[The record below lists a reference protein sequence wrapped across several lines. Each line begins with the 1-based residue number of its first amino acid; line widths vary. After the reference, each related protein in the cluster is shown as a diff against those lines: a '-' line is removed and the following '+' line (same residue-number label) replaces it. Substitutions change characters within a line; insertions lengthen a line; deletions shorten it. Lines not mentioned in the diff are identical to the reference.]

1 MKTSKNSSDN
11 QFFSRKGGAC
21 ALLSQLFIKNVAV
34 IESASIDFE
43 NGFNVFTGETGAGK
57 SILIDSINAVLGG
70 RTSRDLVR
78 TGEGKAVVSAVFT
91 GISAEAERLLE
102 ELGYD
107 IEDELMVSR
116 EISAEGKSLCKVNMR
131 PATAGV
137 LKQLSSV
144 LIDVH
149 GQHDSAI
156 LQNPELHI
164 GYIDSFGNTENEL
177 SDYRESYKMLKSIER
192 DIKKISMDDSDK
204 AARIDM
210 LKYQVTEIESAAID
224 EGEEDELLALSKRIK
239 SAENIMELISETIG
253 ALDGNGDSE
262 GALEGL
268 STAIENCARLA
279 EFFPQY
285 EGLSEKFKE
294 MYYEFEEFA
303 NDIKDNADELD
314 FDPALQNRTEKR
326 LDQIFRLKR
335 KYGGSV
341 EEMFKY
347 YQKAVNELENI
358 EFSEERLEKLQKER
372 ERLFAET
379 AKLAAALTEKRRS
392 AAKAFETAVMD
403 ELSYLNMPNVR
414 FCVNFDETE
423 FSESGRDNIE
433 FYIATNAGEP
443 LKPLTKIASGGELSR
458 IMLSIKNVLADK
470 DNVDTLIF
478 DEVDTGIS
486 GSAAQKVGQK
496 LKQVSG
502 GRQIIC
508 VTHLAQVA
516 AYADNHLLISKST
529 ENGRTF
535 TSVESL
541 GKEGR
546 VNELARIMGGTMTDA
561 LKKSAE
567 ELLELS
573 KG

>member
-1 MKTSKNSSDN
+1 M
-11 QFFSRKGGAC
+11 
-21 ALLSQLFIKNVAV
+21 LSQLFIKNVAV

-78 TGEGKAVVSAVFT
+78 TGTEKAVVSAVFT
-91 GISAEAERLLE
+91 NISKEAESLLE

-107 IEDELMVSR
+107 LEDELMISR
-116 EISAEGKSLCKVNMR
+116 EISAEGKSVCKVNMR

-149 GQHDSAI
+149 GQHDSAV

-164 GYIDSFGNTENEL
+164 GYIDSFGNTEKEL
-177 SDYRESYKMLKSIER
+177 SEYQEYYKKLRSVEREIRKIEN
-192 DIKKISMDDSDK
+192 DDSDK
-204 AARIDM
+204 TARIDM
-210 LKYQVTEIESAAID
+210 LKFQIGEIEAAAIE

-239 SAENIMELISETIG
+239 SSENIMELISETVA
-253 ALDGNGDSE
+253 ALDGNGESE

-268 STAIENCARLA
+268 STAIENCARLS

-303 NDIKDNADELD
+303 NDVKDNADELD
-314 FDPALQNRTEKR
+314 FDPALQNRTERR

-347 YQKAVNELENI
+347 YEKAVAELENI
-358 EFSEERLEKLQKER
+358 EFSEERLEKLRKEQKQ
-372 ERLFAET
+372 LFAET
-379 AKLAAALTEKRRS
+379 LKYAEVLTKKRLGAAE
-392 AAKAFETAVMD
+392 AFEKAVSE

-414 FCVNFDETE
+414 FSVNFEETE
-423 FSESGRDNIE
+423 FSESGKDNLE

-496 LKQVSG
+496 LKQVSS

-516 AYADNHLLISKST
+516 AYADNHMLISKST
-529 ENGRTF
+529 NGEKTF

-541 GKEGR
+541 EKEGR
-546 VNELARIMGGTMTDA
+546 VNELARIMGGSLTEA

-567 ELLELS
+567 ELLDLS
-573 KG
+573 K

>member
-1 MKTSKNSSDN
+1 M
-11 QFFSRKGGAC
+11 
-21 ALLSQLFIKNVAV
+21 LSQLFIKNVAV

-78 TGEGKAVVSAVFT
+78 TGTEKAVVSAVFT
-91 GISAEAERLLE
+91 DISKETESLLE

-107 IEDELMVSR
+107 IEDELMISR
-116 EISAEGKSLCKVNMR
+116 EISAEGKSVCKVNMR

-149 GQHDSAI
+149 GQHDSAV

-164 GYIDSFGNTENEL
+164 GYIDSFGNSEKEL
-177 SDYRESYKMLKSIER
+177 LEYQESYKKLRAVER
-192 DIKKISMDDSDK
+192 EIKKIINDDSDK
-204 AARIDM
+204 TARIDM
-210 LKYQVTEIESAAID
+210 LKFQIGEIEAAAIE

-239 SAENIMELISETIG
+239 SAENIMELISETVS
-253 ALDGNGDSE
+253 ALDGDGESE

-268 STAIENCARLA
+268 STAIENCARLV
-279 EFFPQY
+279 EYFPQY

-303 NDIKDNADELD
+303 NDVKDNADELD
-314 FDPALQNRTEKR
+314 FDPALQNRTERR

-341 EEMFKY
+341 DEMFKY
-347 YQKAVNELENI
+347 YNKAVSELENI
-358 EFSEERLEKLQKER
+358 EFSEERLEKLQKEQKQI
-372 ERLFAET
+372 FAET
-379 AKLAAALTEKRRS
+379 AQLAETLSEKRHR
-392 AAKAFETAVMD
+392 AAEAFEKAVSE

-414 FCVNFDETE
+414 FSVHFDETE
-423 FSESGRDNIE
+423 FTDSGKDNLE

-496 LKQVSG
+496 LKQVSS

-516 AYADNHLLISKST
+516 AYADNHMLISKST
-529 ENGRTF
+529 EGGKTF

-546 VNELARIMGGTMTDA
+546 VNELARIMGGAMTEA

-567 ELLELS
+567 EL
-573 KG
+573 

>member
-1 MKTSKNSSDN
+1 M
-11 QFFSRKGGAC
+11 
-21 ALLSQLFIKNVAV
+21 LSQLFIKNVAV
-34 IESASIDFE
+34 IENASIDFE

-78 TGEGKAVVSAVFT
+78 TGTEKAVVSAVFT
-91 GISAEAERLLE
+91 DISKETEKLLE

-107 IEDELMVSR
+107 VEEELMISR
-116 EISAEGKSLCKVNMR
+116 EISAEGKSICKVNMR

-149 GQHDSAI
+149 GQHDSAV

-177 SDYRESYKMLKSIER
+177 SEYQESYKKLRLVEREIRKIEN
-192 DIKKISMDDSDK
+192 DDSDK
-204 AARIDM
+204 TARIDM
-210 LKYQVTEIESAAID
+210 LKFQIGEIEAAAIE

-239 SAENIMELISETIG
+239 SAENIMELISETVS
-253 ALDGNGDSE
+253 ALDGNGENE

-268 STAIENCARLA
+268 STAIENCARLT

-303 NDIKDNADELD
+303 NDVKDNADELD
-314 FDPALQNRTEKR
+314 FDPALQNRTERR

-347 YQKAVNELENI
+347 YNKAVSELENI
-358 EFSEERLEKLQKER
+358 EFSEERLEKLQKEQKQ
-372 ERLFAET
+372 LFAET
-379 AKLAAALTEKRRS
+379 AELAEVLSKKRHKAAE
-392 AAKAFETAVMD
+392 AFEKSVSE

-414 FCVNFDETE
+414 FSVHFDETE
-423 FSESGRDNIE
+423 FTDSGKDNLE

-516 AYADNHLLISKST
+516 AYADNHMLISKST
-529 ENGRTF
+529 EGGKTF

-546 VNELARIMGGTMTDA
+546 INELARIMGGSMTDSFR
-561 LKKSAE
+561 KSAE

-573 KG
+573 K

>member
-1 MKTSKNSSDN
+1 M
-11 QFFSRKGGAC
+11 
-21 ALLSQLFIKNVAV
+21 LSQLFIKNVAV
-34 IESASIDFE
+34 IENASIDFE

-78 TGEGKAVVSAVFT
+78 TGTEKAVVSAVFT
-91 GISAEAERLLE
+91 DISKETEKLLE

-107 IEDELMVSR
+107 VEEELMISR
-116 EISAEGKSLCKVNMR
+116 EISAEGKSICKVNMR

-149 GQHDSAI
+149 GQHDSAV

-177 SDYRESYKMLKSIER
+177 SEYQESYKKLRLVEREIRKIEN
-192 DIKKISMDDSDK
+192 DDSDK
-204 AARIDM
+204 TARIDM
-210 LKYQVTEIESAAID
+210 LKFQIGEIEAAAIE

-239 SAENIMELISETIG
+239 SAENIMELISETVS
-253 ALDGNGDSE
+253 ALDGNGENE

-268 STAIENCARLA
+268 STAIENCARLT

-303 NDIKDNADELD
+303 NDVKDNADELD
-314 FDPALQNRTEKR
+314 FDPALQNRTERR

-347 YQKAVNELENI
+347 YNKAVSELENI
-358 EFSEERLEKLQKER
+358 EFSEERLEKLQKEQKQF
-372 ERLFAET
+372 FAET
-379 AKLAAALTEKRRS
+379 AELAEVLSKKRHKAAE
-392 AAKAFETAVMD
+392 AFEKSVSE

-414 FCVNFDETE
+414 FSVHFDETE
-423 FSESGRDNIE
+423 FTDSGKDNLE

-516 AYADNHLLISKST
+516 AYADNHMLISKST
-529 ENGRTF
+529 EGGKTF

-546 VNELARIMGGTMTDA
+546 INELARIMGGSMTDSFR
-561 LKKSAE
+561 KSAE

-573 KG
+573 K

>member
-1 MKTSKNSSDN
+1 M
-11 QFFSRKGGAC
+11 
-21 ALLSQLFIKNVAV
+21 LSQLFIKNVAV

-91 GISAEAERLLE
+91 DISKEAEKLLE

-107 IEDELMVSR
+107 IEDELMISR
-116 EISAEGKSLCKVNMR
+116 EISTEGKSVCKVNMR

-149 GQHDSAI
+149 GQHDSAV

-164 GYIDSFGNTENEL
+164 GYIDSFGNTESEL
-177 SDYRESYKMLKSIER
+177 LEYRESYKKLKSVER
-192 DIKKISMDDSDK
+192 EIKKIINDDSDK
-204 AARIDM
+204 TARIDM
-210 LKYQVTEIESAAID
+210 LKFQIGEIESAAIE
-224 EGEEDELLALSKRIK
+224 EGEEEELLALSKRIK
-239 SAENIMELISETIG
+239 SAENIMELISETIS
-253 ALDGNGDSE
+253 ALDGNGENE

-268 STAIENCARLA
+268 SSAIENCARLA

-303 NDIKDNADELD
+303 NDVKDNADELD
-314 FDPALQNRTEKR
+314 FDPALQNRTERR

-347 YQKAVNELENI
+347 YNKAVLELENI
-358 EFSEERLEKLQKER
+358 EFSEERLEKLKKER
-372 ERLFAET
+372 EQLFSET
-379 AKLAAALTEKRRS
+379 AKLAGMLTKKRSEAAE
-392 AAKAFETAVMD
+392 AFEKAVSE

-414 FCVNFDETE
+414 FKVNFEETD
-423 FSESGRDNIE
+423 FTESGKDNLE

-496 LKQVSG
+496 LKQVSK

-516 AYADNHLLISKST
+516 AFADNHLLISKST
-529 ENGRTF
+529 EGGKTF

-541 GKEGR
+541 EKEGR
-546 VNELARIMGGTMTDA
+546 VNELARIMGGNLTDA

-573 KG
+573 K

>member
-1 MKTSKNSSDN
+1 M
-11 QFFSRKGGAC
+11 
-21 ALLSQLFIKNVAV
+21 LSQLFIKNVAV

-91 GISAEAERLLE
+91 DISKEAEKLLE

-107 IEDELMVSR
+107 IEDELMISR
-116 EISAEGKSLCKVNMR
+116 EISTEGKSVCKVNMR

-149 GQHDSAI
+149 GQHDSAV

-164 GYIDSFGNTENEL
+164 GYIDSFGNTESEL
-177 SDYRESYKMLKSIER
+177 LEYRESYKKLKSVER
-192 DIKKISMDDSDK
+192 EIKKIINDDSDK
-204 AARIDM
+204 TARIDM
-210 LKYQVTEIESAAID
+210 LKFQIGEIESAAIE
-224 EGEEDELLALSKRIK
+224 EGEEEELLALSKRIK
-239 SAENIMELISETIG
+239 SAENIMELISETVS
-253 ALDGNGDSE
+253 ALDGNGENE

-268 STAIENCARLA
+268 SSAIENCARLA

-303 NDIKDNADELD
+303 NDVKDNADELD
-314 FDPALQNRTEKR
+314 FDPALQNRTERR

-347 YQKAVNELENI
+347 YNKAVLELENI
-358 EFSEERLEKLQKER
+358 EFSEERLEKFKKER
-372 ERLFAET
+372 EQLFSET
-379 AKLAAALTEKRRS
+379 AKLAGMLTKKRSEAAE
-392 AAKAFETAVMD
+392 AFEKAVSE

-414 FCVNFDETE
+414 FKVNFEETD
-423 FSESGRDNIE
+423 FTESGKDNLE

-458 IMLSIKNVLADK
+458 IMLSIKNVLADN

-496 LKQVSG
+496 LKQVSK

-516 AYADNHLLISKST
+516 AFADNHLLISKST
-529 ENGRTF
+529 EGGKTF

-546 VNELARIMGGTMTDA
+546 VNELARIMGGTMTEA
-561 LKKSAE
+561 LRKSAE

-573 KG
+573 K

>member
-1 MKTSKNSSDN
+1 M
-11 QFFSRKGGAC
+11 
-21 ALLSQLFIKNVAV
+21 LSQLFIKNIAV

-78 TGEGKAVVSAVFT
+78 TGEEKALVSAVFT
-91 GISAEAERLLE
+91 NVSKEAESLLQ
-102 ELGYD
+102 ELGYE
-107 IEDELMVSR
+107 IEDELMISR
-116 EISAEGKSLCKVNMR
+116 EISAEGKSICKVNMR

-149 GQHDSAI
+149 GQHDSAV

-164 GYIDSFGNTENEL
+164 GYIDSFGNTGNEL
-177 SDYRESYKMLKSIER
+177 AEYQDSYKKLRSVER
-192 DIKKISMDDSDK
+192 EIKKIINDDSDK
-204 AARIDM
+204 TARIDM
-210 LKYQVTEIESAAID
+210 LKFQIGEIEAAAIE
-224 EGEEDELLALSKRIK
+224 EGEEEELLALSKRIK
-239 SAENIMELISETIG
+239 SAENIMELISETVS
-253 ALDGNGDSE
+253 ALDGNGENE

-268 STAIENCARLA
+268 STAIENCARLT
-279 EFFPQY
+279 EYFPQY
-285 EGLSEKFKE
+285 DGLSEKFKE

-303 NDIKDNADELD
+303 NDVKDNADELD
-314 FDPALQNRTEKR
+314 FDPALQNRTERR

-347 YQKAVNELENI
+347 YNKAVSELENI
-358 EFSEERLEKLQKER
+358 EFSEERLEKLQKEQKQ
-372 ERLFAET
+372 LFAET
-379 AKLAAALTEKRRS
+379 SKLAEVLTEKRHR
-392 AAKAFETAVMD
+392 AAEAFEKAVSE

-414 FCVNFDETE
+414 FNVHFDEIE
-423 FSESGRDNIE
+423 FSDSGKDNLE

-496 LKQVSG
+496 LKQVSS

-516 AYADNHLLISKST
+516 AFADNHMLISKNT
-529 ENGRTF
+529 EGGKTF
-535 TSVESL
+535 TSVKSL

-546 VNELARIMGGTMTDA
+546 VTELARIMGGTMTEA
-561 LKKSAE
+561 LRKSAE

-573 KG
+573 K

>member
-1 MKTSKNSSDN
+1 M
-11 QFFSRKGGAC
+11 
-21 ALLSQLFIKNVAV
+21 LSQLFIKNVAV

-91 GISAEAERLLE
+91 DISKETEKVLE

-107 IEDELMVSR
+107 IEDELLISR
-116 EISAEGKSLCKVNMR
+116 EISAEGKSICKVNMR

-149 GQHDSAI
+149 GQHDSAV

-164 GYIDSFGNTENEL
+164 GYIDSFGNTESEL
-177 SDYRESYKMLKSIER
+177 SEYRESFKKLKSVDRE
-192 DIKKISMDDSDK
+192 IKKIISDDSDK
-204 AARIDM
+204 TARIDM
-210 LKYQVTEIESAAID
+210 LKFQISEIESAAIE
-224 EGEEDELLALSKRIK
+224 EGEEEELLSLSKRIK
-239 SAENIMELISETIG
+239 SAENIMGLISETVG
-253 ALDGNGDSE
+253 ALDGNGESE
-262 GALEGL
+262 GALDGL

-303 NDIKDNADELD
+303 NDVKDNADELD
-314 FDPALQNRTEKR
+314 FDPALQNRTERR

-347 YQKAVNELENI
+347 YNKATEELENI

-372 ERLFAET
+372 EQLFGET
-379 AKLAAALTEKRRS
+379 AKLADILTKKRS
-392 AAKAFETAVMD
+392 AAAETFERAVSE

-414 FCVNFDETE
+414 FSVNFEETD
-423 FSESGRDNIE
+423 FTESGKDNLE
-433 FYIATNAGEP
+433 FYIATNAVEP

-458 IMLSIKNVLADK
+458 IMLSIKNVLADN

-496 LKQVSG
+496 LKQVSK

-516 AYADNHLLISKST
+516 AYADNHLLISKNT
-529 ENGRTF
+529 EGGRTF

-541 GKEGR
+541 EKEGR
-546 VNELARIMGGTMTDA
+546 VNELARIMGGTMTEA

-573 KG
+573 K

>member
-107 IEDELMVSR
+107 VEDELMVSR
-116 EISAEGKSLCKVNMR
+116 EISAEGKSVCKVNMR

-177 SDYRESYKMLKSIER
+177 SCYRESYKTLKSIER

-210 LKYQVTEIESAAID
+210 LKYQVAEIESAAID

-303 NDIKDNADELD
+303 NDVKDNADELD

-414 FCVNFDETE
+414 FCVNFDKTE

-541 GKEGR
+541 DKEGR

>member
-1 MKTSKNSSDN
+1 M
-11 QFFSRKGGAC
+11 
-21 ALLSQLFIKNVAV
+21 LSQLFIKNVAV

-91 GISAEAERLLE
+91 DISKETEKVLE

-107 IEDELMVSR
+107 IEDELLISR
-116 EISAEGKSLCKVNMR
+116 EISAEGKSICKVNMR

-149 GQHDSAI
+149 GQHDSAV

-164 GYIDSFGNTENEL
+164 GYIDSFGNTESEL
-177 SDYRESYKMLKSIER
+177 SEYRESFKKLKSVDRE
-192 DIKKISMDDSDK
+192 IKKIISDDSDK
-204 AARIDM
+204 TARIDM
-210 LKYQVTEIESAAID
+210 LKFQIGEIEAAAIE
-224 EGEEDELLALSKRIK
+224 EGEEEELLSLSKRIK
-239 SAENIMELISETIG
+239 SAENIMGLISETVG
-253 ALDGNGDSE
+253 ALDGNGESE
-262 GALEGL
+262 GALDGL

-303 NDIKDNADELD
+303 NDVKDNADELD
-314 FDPALQNRTEKR
+314 FDPALQNRTERR

-347 YQKAVNELENI
+347 YNKATEELENI

-372 ERLFAET
+372 EQLFGET
-379 AKLAAALTEKRRS
+379 AKLADILTKKRS
-392 AAKAFETAVMD
+392 AAAEAFERAVSE

-414 FCVNFDETE
+414 FSVNFEETD
-423 FSESGRDNIE
+423 FTESGKDNLE

-458 IMLSIKNVLADK
+458 IMLSIKNVLADN

-496 LKQVSG
+496 LKQVSK

-516 AYADNHLLISKST
+516 AYADNHLLISKNT
-529 ENGRTF
+529 EGGRTF

-541 GKEGR
+541 EKEGR
-546 VNELARIMGGTMTDA
+546 VNELARIMGGTMTEA

-573 KG
+573 K

>member
-1 MKTSKNSSDN
+1 M
-11 QFFSRKGGAC
+11 
-21 ALLSQLFIKNVAV
+21 LSQLFIKNVAV

-78 TGEGKAVVSAVFT
+78 TGESKALVSAVFT
-91 GISAEAERLLE
+91 NVSKEAETVLE

-107 IEDELMVSR
+107 SEEELMISR
-116 EISAEGKSLCKVNMR
+116 EISAEGKSICKVNMR

-149 GQHDSAI
+149 GQHDSAV

-164 GYIDSFGNTENEL
+164 GYIDSFGNTDKEL
-177 SDYRESYKMLKSIER
+177 SEYSESYKKLKSVER
-192 DIKKISMDDSDK
+192 EIKKIQNDDSDK
-204 AARIDM
+204 TARIDM
-210 LKYQVTEIESAAID
+210 LKFQIGEIEAAAIE
-224 EGEEDELLALSKRIK
+224 EGEEEELLALSKRIK
-239 SAENIMELISETIG
+239 SAENIMELISETIS
-253 ALDGNGDSE
+253 ALDGNGESE

-268 STAIENCARLA
+268 SSAIENCARLA

-303 NDIKDNADELD
+303 NDVKDNADELD
-314 FDPALQNRTEKR
+314 FDPALQNRTERR

-358 EFSEERLEKLQKER
+358 EFSEERLEKLQKEQKQ
-372 ERLFAET
+372 LFSET
-379 AKLAAALTEKRRS
+379 AKFADALTKKRHR
-392 AAKAFETAVMD
+392 AAEAFEKAVSE

-414 FCVNFDETE
+414 FSVHFEETE
-423 FSESGRDNIE
+423 FTESGKDNLE

-496 LKQVSG
+496 LKQVSK

-516 AYADNHLLISKST
+516 AYADNHMLISKNT
-529 ENGRTF
+529 EGGKTF

-546 VNELARIMGGTMTDA
+546 VNELARIMGGGLTDS

-573 KG
+573 K

>member
-1 MKTSKNSSDN
+1 M
-11 QFFSRKGGAC
+11 
-21 ALLSQLFIKNVAV
+21 LSQLFIKNVAV

-91 GISAEAERLLE
+91 DISKETEKVLE

-107 IEDELMVSR
+107 IEDELLISR
-116 EISAEGKSLCKVNMR
+116 EISAEGKSICKVNMR

-149 GQHDSAI
+149 GQHDSAV

-164 GYIDSFGNTENEL
+164 GYIDSFGNTESEL
-177 SDYRESYKMLKSIER
+177 SEYRESFKKLKSVDRE
-192 DIKKISMDDSDK
+192 IKKIISDDSDK
-204 AARIDM
+204 TARIDM
-210 LKYQVTEIESAAID
+210 LKFQIGEIEAAAIE
-224 EGEEDELLALSKRIK
+224 EGEEEELLSLSKRIK
-239 SAENIMELISETIG
+239 SAENIMGLISETVG
-253 ALDGNGDSE
+253 ALDGNGESE
-262 GALEGL
+262 GALDGL

-294 MYYEFEEFA
+294 IYYEFEEFA
-303 NDIKDNADELD
+303 NDVKDNADELD
-314 FDPALQNRTEKR
+314 FDPALQNRTERR

-347 YQKAVNELENI
+347 YNKATEELENI

-372 ERLFAET
+372 EQLFGET
-379 AKLAAALTEKRRS
+379 AKLADILTKKRS
-392 AAKAFETAVMD
+392 AAAETFERAVSE

-414 FCVNFDETE
+414 FKVNFEETD
-423 FSESGRDNIE
+423 FTESGKDNLE

-458 IMLSIKNVLADK
+458 IMLSIKNVLADN

-496 LKQVSG
+496 LKQVSK

-516 AYADNHLLISKST
+516 AYADNHLLISKDT
-529 ENGRTF
+529 EGGRTF

-541 GKEGR
+541 EKEGR
-546 VNELARIMGGTMTDA
+546 VNELARIMGGTMTEA

-573 KG
+573 K

>member
-1 MKTSKNSSDN
+1 M
-11 QFFSRKGGAC
+11 
-21 ALLSQLFIKNVAV
+21 LSQLFIKNVAV

-91 GISAEAERLLE
+91 DISKEAEKLLE

-107 IEDELMVSR
+107 IEEELLISR
-116 EISAEGKSLCKVNMR
+116 EISAEGKSICKVNMR

-149 GQHDSAI
+149 GQHDSAV

-164 GYIDSFGNTENEL
+164 GYIDSFGNTESEL
-177 SDYRESYKMLKSIER
+177 LEYRESYKKLKFVER
-192 DIKKISMDDSDK
+192 EIKKIINDDSDK
-204 AARIDM
+204 TARIDM
-210 LKYQVTEIESAAID
+210 LKFQIGEIEAAAIE
-224 EGEEDELLALSKRIK
+224 EGEEEELLALSKRIK
-239 SAENIMELISETIG
+239 SAENIMELISETVS
-253 ALDGNGDSE
+253 ALDGNGENE

-268 STAIENCARLA
+268 SSAIENCARLA

-303 NDIKDNADELD
+303 NDVKDNADELD
-314 FDPALQNRTEKR
+314 FDPALQNITERR

-347 YQKAVNELENI
+347 YNKSVLELENI
-358 EFSEERLEKLQKER
+358 EFSEERLEKLKKER
-372 ERLFAET
+372 EQLFSET
-379 AKLAAALTEKRRS
+379 AKLADILTKKRS
-392 AAKAFETAVMD
+392 EASEAFEKAVSE

-414 FCVNFDETE
+414 FKVNFEETD
-423 FSESGRDNIE
+423 FTESGKDNLE

-458 IMLSIKNVLADK
+458 IMLSIKNVLADN

-496 LKQVSG
+496 LKQVSK

-516 AYADNHLLISKST
+516 AFADNHLLISKST
-529 ENGRTF
+529 EGGKTF

-541 GKEGR
+541 EKEGR
-546 VNELARIMGGTMTDA
+546 VNELARIMGGNLTDA

-573 KG
+573 K

>member
-1 MKTSKNSSDN
+1 MKTSKNLSDN

-107 IEDELMVSR
+107 VEDELMVSR
-116 EISAEGKSLCKVNMR
+116 EISAEGKSVCKVNMR

-177 SDYRESYKMLKSIER
+177 SCYRESYKTLKSIER

-210 LKYQVTEIESAAID
+210 LKYQVAEIESAAID

-303 NDIKDNADELD
+303 NDVKDNADELD

-414 FCVNFDETE
+414 FCVNFDKTE

-541 GKEGR
+541 DKEGR

>member
-1 MKTSKNSSDN
+1 M
-11 QFFSRKGGAC
+11 
-21 ALLSQLFIKNVAV
+21 LSQLFIKNVAV

-91 GISAEAERLLE
+91 NISKEAENLLE

-107 IEDELMVSR
+107 IEDELMISR
-116 EISAEGKSLCKVNMR
+116 EISAEGKSVCKVNMR

-149 GQHDSAI
+149 GQHDSAV

-177 SDYRESYKMLKSIER
+177 SEYQESYKKLRAAER
-192 DIKKISMDDSDK
+192 EIKKIINDDSDK
-204 AARIDM
+204 TARIDM
-210 LKYQVTEIESAAID
+210 LKFQIGEIEAAAIE

-239 SAENIMELISETIG
+239 SAENIMELISETIS
-253 ALDGNGDSE
+253 ALDGNSENE

-268 STAIENCARLA
+268 STAIENCARLT

-303 NDIKDNADELD
+303 NDVKDNADELD
-314 FDPALQNRTEKR
+314 FDPALQNRTERR

-347 YQKAVNELENI
+347 YNKAVSELENI
-358 EFSEERLEKLQKER
+358 EFSEERLEKLQKEQKK
-372 ERLFAET
+372 LFAET
-379 AKLAAALTEKRRS
+379 TELAEVLSQKRHRAAE
-392 AAKAFETAVMD
+392 AFEKAVSE

-414 FCVNFDETE
+414 FSVHFDETE
-423 FSESGRDNIE
+423 FIESGKDNLE

-458 IMLSIKNVLADK
+458 IMLSIKNVLADN

-516 AYADNHLLISKST
+516 AYADNHMLISKST
-529 ENGRTF
+529 ENGKTF

-541 GKEGR
+541 EKEGR
-546 VNELARIMGGTMTDA
+546 VNELARIMGGAMTES

-573 KG
+573 K

>member
-1 MKTSKNSSDN
+1 M
-11 QFFSRKGGAC
+11 
-21 ALLSQLFIKNVAV
+21 LSQLFIKNVAV
-34 IESASIDFE
+34 IENASIDFE

-78 TGEGKAVVSAVFT
+78 TGTEKAVVSAVFT
-91 GISAEAERLLE
+91 DISKETESLLE

-107 IEDELMVSR
+107 IEDELMISR
-116 EISAEGKSLCKVNMR
+116 EISAEGKSVCKVNMR

-149 GQHDSAI
+149 GQHDSAV

-164 GYIDSFGNTENEL
+164 GYIDSFGNSEKEL
-177 SDYRESYKMLKSIER
+177 LEYQESYKKLRAVER
-192 DIKKISMDDSDK
+192 EIKKIINDDSDK
-204 AARIDM
+204 TARIDM
-210 LKYQVTEIESAAID
+210 LKFQIGEIEAAAIE

-239 SAENIMELISETIG
+239 SAENIMELISETVS
-253 ALDGNGDSE
+253 ALDGDGESE

-268 STAIENCARLA
+268 STAIENCARLV
-279 EFFPQY
+279 EYFPQY

-303 NDIKDNADELD
+303 NDVKDNADELD
-314 FDPALQNRTEKR
+314 FDPALQNRTERR

-347 YQKAVNELENI
+347 YNKAVSELENI
-358 EFSEERLEKLQKER
+358 EFSEERLEKLQKEQKQ
-372 ERLFAET
+372 LFAET
-379 AKLAAALTEKRRS
+379 LELAEVLSEKRHR
-392 AAKAFETAVMD
+392 AAEAFEKAVSE

-414 FCVNFDETE
+414 FSVHFDETE
-423 FSESGRDNIE
+423 FTDSGKDNLE

-516 AYADNHLLISKST
+516 AYADNHMLISKST
-529 ENGRTF
+529 EDGKTF

-546 VNELARIMGGTMTDA
+546 VNELARIMGGAMTEA

-573 KG
+573 K

>member
-1 MKTSKNSSDN
+1 M
-11 QFFSRKGGAC
+11 
-21 ALLSQLFIKNVAV
+21 LSQLFIKNVAV

-91 GISAEAERLLE
+91 DISKEAEKLLE

-107 IEDELMVSR
+107 IEDELMISR
-116 EISAEGKSLCKVNMR
+116 EISTEGKSVCKVNMR

-149 GQHDSAI
+149 GQHDSAV

-164 GYIDSFGNTENEL
+164 GYIDSFGNTESEL
-177 SDYRESYKMLKSIER
+177 LEYRESYKKLKSVER
-192 DIKKISMDDSDK
+192 EIKKIINDDSDK
-204 AARIDM
+204 TARIDM
-210 LKYQVTEIESAAID
+210 LKFQIGEIEAAAIE
-224 EGEEDELLALSKRIK
+224 EGEEEELLALSKRIK
-239 SAENIMELISETIG
+239 SAENIMELISETIS
-253 ALDGNGDSE
+253 ALDGNGENE

-268 STAIENCARLA
+268 SSAIENCARLA

-303 NDIKDNADELD
+303 NDVKDNADELD
-314 FDPALQNRTEKR
+314 FDPALQNRTERR

-347 YQKAVNELENI
+347 YNKAVLELENI
-358 EFSEERLEKLQKER
+358 EFSEERLEKLKKER
-372 ERLFAET
+372 EQLFSET
-379 AKLAAALTEKRRS
+379 AKLAGMLTKKRSEAAE
-392 AAKAFETAVMD
+392 AFEKAVSE

-414 FCVNFDETE
+414 FKVNFEETD
-423 FSESGRDNIE
+423 FTESGKDNLE

-496 LKQVSG
+496 LKQVSK

-516 AYADNHLLISKST
+516 AFADNHLLISKST
-529 ENGRTF
+529 EGGKTF

-541 GKEGR
+541 EKEGR
-546 VNELARIMGGTMTDA
+546 VNELARIMGGNLTDA

-573 KG
+573 K

>member
-1 MKTSKNSSDN
+1 M
-11 QFFSRKGGAC
+11 
-21 ALLSQLFIKNVAV
+21 LSQLFIKNVAV

-78 TGEGKAVVSAVFT
+78 TGTEKAVVSAVFT
-91 GISAEAERLLE
+91 NVSKEAESLLE

-107 IEDELMVSR
+107 LEDELMISR
-116 EISAEGKSLCKVNMR
+116 EISAEGKSICKVNMR

-149 GQHDSAI
+149 GQHDSAV

-164 GYIDSFGNTENEL
+164 GYIDSFGNTEKEL
-177 SDYRESYKMLKSIER
+177 SEYQEFYKKLRSVERE
-192 DIKKISMDDSDK
+192 IKKIENDDSDK
-204 AARIDM
+204 TARIDM
-210 LKYQVTEIESAAID
+210 LKFQIGEIEAAAIE
-224 EGEEDELLALSKRIK
+224 EGEEEELLALSKRIK
-239 SAENIMELISETIG
+239 SSENIMELISETVA
-253 ALDGNGDSE
+253 ALDGNGENE

-268 STAIENCARLA
+268 STAIENCARLT

-303 NDIKDNADELD
+303 NDVKDNADELD
-314 FDPALQNRTEKR
+314 FDPALQNRTERR

-347 YQKAVNELENI
+347 YEKAVSELENI
-358 EFSEERLEKLQKER
+358 EFSEERLEKLRKEQKQ
-372 ERLFAET
+372 LFAET
-379 AKLAAALTEKRRS
+379 AKYAEVLTKKRLDAAETFEK
-392 AAKAFETAVMD
+392 AVSE

-414 FCVNFDETE
+414 FSVNFEETE
-423 FSESGRDNIE
+423 FTESGKDSLE

-496 LKQVSG
+496 LKQVSC

-516 AYADNHLLISKST
+516 AYADNHMLISKSS
-529 ENGRTF
+529 NGEKTF

-541 GKEGR
+541 EKEGR
-546 VNELARIMGGTMTDA
+546 VNELARIMGGSLTDA

-567 ELLELS
+567 ELLDLS
-573 KG
+573 K

>member
-1 MKTSKNSSDN
+1 M
-11 QFFSRKGGAC
+11 
-21 ALLSQLFIKNVAV
+21 LSQLFIKNVAV

-91 GISAEAERLLE
+91 DISKEAEKLLE

-107 IEDELMVSR
+107 IEDELMISR
-116 EISAEGKSLCKVNMR
+116 EISVEGKSVCKVNMR

-149 GQHDSAI
+149 GQHDSAV

-164 GYIDSFGNTENEL
+164 GYIDSFGNTESEL
-177 SDYRESYKMLKSIER
+177 LEYRESYKKLKSVER
-192 DIKKISMDDSDK
+192 EIKKIINDDSDK
-204 AARIDM
+204 TARIDM
-210 LKYQVTEIESAAID
+210 LKFQIGEIEAAAIE
-224 EGEEDELLALSKRIK
+224 EGEEEELLALSKRIK
-239 SAENIMELISETIG
+239 SAENIMELISETIS
-253 ALDGNGDSE
+253 ALDGNGENE

-268 STAIENCARLA
+268 SSAIENCARLA

-303 NDIKDNADELD
+303 NDVKDNADELD
-314 FDPALQNRTEKR
+314 FDPALQNRTERR

-347 YQKAVNELENI
+347 YNKAVLELENI
-358 EFSEERLEKLQKER
+358 EFSEERLKKLKKER
-372 ERLFAET
+372 EQLFSET
-379 AKLAAALTEKRRS
+379 AKLAGMLTKKRSEAAE
-392 AAKAFETAVMD
+392 AFEKAVSE

-414 FCVNFDETE
+414 FKVNFEEMDFT
-423 FSESGRDNIE
+423 ESGKDNLE

-496 LKQVSG
+496 LKQVSK

-516 AYADNHLLISKST
+516 AFADNHLLISKST
-529 ENGRTF
+529 EGGKTF

-541 GKEGR
+541 EKEGR
-546 VNELARIMGGTMTDA
+546 VNELARIMGGNLTDA

-573 KG
+573 K

>member
-1 MKTSKNSSDN
+1 M
-11 QFFSRKGGAC
+11 
-21 ALLSQLFIKNVAV
+21 LSQLFIKNIAV

-78 TGEGKAVVSAVFT
+78 TGEEKALVSAVFT
-91 GISAEAERLLE
+91 NVSKEAESLLD

-107 IEDELMVSR
+107 IEDELMISR
-116 EISAEGKSLCKVNMR
+116 EISAEGKSICKVNMR
-131 PATAGV
+131 PATASV

-149 GQHDSAI
+149 GQHDSAV

-164 GYIDSFGNTENEL
+164 GYIDSFGNTVNEL
-177 SDYRESYKMLKSIER
+177 SEYQDYYKKLRSVERE
-192 DIKKISMDDSDK
+192 IKKIINDDSDK
-204 AARIDM
+204 TARIDM
-210 LKYQVTEIESAAID
+210 LKFQIGEIEAAAIE
-224 EGEEDELLALSKRIK
+224 EGEEEELLALSKRIK
-239 SAENIMELISETIG
+239 SAENIMELISETVS
-253 ALDGNGDSE
+253 ALDGNGENE

-268 STAIENCARLA
+268 STAIENCARLT
-279 EFFPQY
+279 EYFPQY
-285 EGLSEKFKE
+285 DGLSEKFKE

-303 NDIKDNADELD
+303 NDVKDNADELD
-314 FDPALQNRTEKR
+314 FDPALQNRTERR

-347 YQKAVNELENI
+347 YNKAVSELENI
-358 EFSEERLEKLQKER
+358 EFSEERLEKLQKEQKQ
-372 ERLFAET
+372 LFAET
-379 AKLAAALTEKRRS
+379 LKLAEVLTEKRHR
-392 AAKAFETAVMD
+392 AAEAFEKAVSE

-414 FCVNFDETE
+414 FNVHFDEIE
-423 FSESGRDNIE
+423 FSDSGKDNLE

-496 LKQVSG
+496 LKQVSS

-516 AYADNHLLISKST
+516 AYADNHMLISKNT
-529 ENGRTF
+529 EGGKTF
-535 TSVESL
+535 TSVKSL

-546 VNELARIMGGTMTDA
+546 VTELARIMGGTMTDA
-561 LKKSAE
+561 LRKSAE
-567 ELLELS
+567 ELLEIS
-573 KG
+573 K

>member
-1 MKTSKNSSDN
+1 M
-11 QFFSRKGGAC
+11 
-21 ALLSQLFIKNVAV
+21 LSQLFIKNVAI

-78 TGEGKAVVSAVFT
+78 TGEEKAHVSAVFT
-91 GISAEAERLLE
+91 DISKEAENLLS

-107 IEDELMVSR
+107 VEDELMISR
-116 EISAEGKSLCKVNMR
+116 EISSEGKSVCKVNMR

-164 GYIDSFGNTENEL
+164 GYIDSFGNTENEI
-177 SDYRESYKMLKSIER
+177 SDYHESYKLLKNLER
-192 DIKKISMDDSDK
+192 EIKKITMDDSDK
-204 AARIDM
+204 SARIDM
-210 LKYQVTEIESAAID
+210 LKFQVGEIEAAAIE
-224 EGEEDELLALSKRIK
+224 EGEEEELLALSKRIK
-239 SAENIMELISETIG
+239 SSENIMELISETVS
-253 ALDGNGDSE
+253 ALDGNENGT
-262 GALEGL
+262 GALEGME
-268 STAIENCARLA
+268 TAIENSARLA

-285 EGLSEKFKE
+285 AGLSEKFKE

-303 NDIKDNADELD
+303 NDIKENADELD
-314 FDPALQNRTEKR
+314 FDPALQNRTERR
-326 LDQIFRLKR
+326 LDQIFRIKR

-347 YQKAVNELENI
+347 YEKAVNELENI

-372 ERLFAET
+372 KERFAKTEE
-379 AKLAAALTEKRRS
+379 LAARLTEKRCK
-392 AAKAFETAVMD
+392 AAKAFETAVLD

-414 FCVNFDETE
+414 FSVNFEKTD
-423 FSESGRDNIE
+423 FCESGCDNIE
-433 FYIATNAGEP
+433 FYIATNAGDP

-541 GKEGR
+541 DKEGR
-546 VNELARIMGGTMTDA
+546 VNELARIMGGTMTEA
-561 LKKSAE
+561 LRKSAE

-573 KG
+573 K

>member
-1 MKTSKNSSDN
+1 M
-11 QFFSRKGGAC
+11 
-21 ALLSQLFIKNVAV
+21 LSQLFIKNVAV

-78 TGEGKAVVSAVFT
+78 TGTEKAVVSAVFT
-91 GISAEAERLLE
+91 DISKETESLLE

-107 IEDELMVSR
+107 IEDELMISR
-116 EISAEGKSLCKVNMR
+116 EISAEGKSVCKVNMR

-149 GQHDSAI
+149 GQHDSAV

-164 GYIDSFGNTENEL
+164 GYIDSFGNSEKEL
-177 SDYRESYKMLKSIER
+177 LEYQESYKKLRAVER
-192 DIKKISMDDSDK
+192 EIKKIISDDSDK
-204 AARIDM
+204 TARIDM
-210 LKYQVTEIESAAID
+210 LKFQIGEIEAAAIE
-224 EGEEDELLALSKRIK
+224 EGEEEELLALSKRIK
-239 SAENIMELISETIG
+239 SAENIMELISETVS
-253 ALDGNGDSE
+253 ALDGDGESE

-268 STAIENCARLA
+268 STAIENCARLV
-279 EFFPQY
+279 EYFPQY

-303 NDIKDNADELD
+303 NDVKDNADELD
-314 FDPALQNRTEKR
+314 FDPALQNRTERR

-347 YQKAVNELENI
+347 YNKAVSELENI
-358 EFSEERLEKLQKER
+358 EFSEERLEKLQKEQKQ
-372 ERLFAET
+372 LFVETSELAEVLSEKRHRAAET
-379 AKLAAALTEKRRS
+379 FEK
-392 AAKAFETAVMD
+392 AVSE

-414 FCVNFDETE
+414 FSVHFDETE
-423 FSESGRDNIE
+423 FTDSGKDNLE

-508 VTHLAQVA
+508 VTHLAPVA
-516 AYADNHLLISKST
+516 AYADNHMLISKST
-529 ENGRTF
+529 EGGKTF

-546 VNELARIMGGTMTDA
+546 VNELARIMGGAMTEA

-573 KG
+573 K

>member
-1 MKTSKNSSDN
+1 M
-11 QFFSRKGGAC
+11 
-21 ALLSQLFIKNVAV
+21 LSQLFIKNIAV

-78 TGEGKAVVSAVFT
+78 NGEGKAIVSAVFT
-91 GISAEAERLLE
+91 DISKDAEAVLE

-107 IEDELMVSR
+107 IEDELLISR
-116 EISAEGKSLCKVNMR
+116 EISAEGKSICKVNMR

-149 GQHDSAI
+149 GQHDSAV

-164 GYIDSFGNTENEL
+164 GYIDSFGNTGNEI
-177 SDYRESYKMLKSIER
+177 SEYRESYKKLISVER
-192 DIKKISMDDSDK
+192 EIKKIINDDSDK
-204 AARIDM
+204 TARIDM
-210 LKYQVTEIESAAID
+210 LKFQIGEIEAAAIE

-253 ALDGNGDSE
+253 ALDGNGESE

-303 NDIKDNADELD
+303 NDVKDNADELD
-314 FDPALQNRTEKR
+314 FDPALQNRTERR

-341 EEMFKY
+341 EEMFRY
-347 YQKAVNELENI
+347 YQKAVSELENI
-358 EFSEERLEKLQKER
+358 EFSEERLEKLRKEQKE
-372 ERLFAET
+372 LFAET
-379 AKLAAALTEKRRS
+379 AELAEVLSKKRRK
-392 AAKAFETAVMD
+392 AAEAFEKAVAG

-414 FCVNFDETE
+414 FGVNFEETE
-423 FSESGRDNIE
+423 FTDSGKDNLE
-433 FYIATNAGEP
+433 FYIATNAGDP

-458 IMLSIKNVLADK
+458 IMLSIKNVLADN

-496 LKQVSG
+496 LKQVSS

-516 AYADNHLLISKST
+516 AFADNHLLISKST
-529 ENGRTF
+529 EGGKTF

-546 VNELARIMGGTMTDA
+546 INELARIMGGTMTDA
-561 LKKSAE
+561 LRKSAE

-573 KG
+573 K

>member
-1 MKTSKNSSDN
+1 M
-11 QFFSRKGGAC
+11 
-21 ALLSQLFIKNVAV
+21 LSQLFIKNVAV

-78 TGEGKAVVSAVFT
+78 TGENKAVVTAVFT
-91 GISAEAERLLE
+91 DVSEKAQRLLD
-102 ELGYD
+102 ELGYEL
-107 IEDELMVSR
+107 EDGEELLVSR
-116 EISAEGKSLCKVNMR
+116 EISAEGKSVCKVNMR
-131 PATAGV
+131 PATASV

-149 GQHDSAI
+149 GQHDSAV

-177 SDYRESYKMLKSIER
+177 SAYKEAYKNYRETER
-192 DIKKISMDDSDK
+192 AIKKISMDDSDK

-210 LKYQVTEIESAAID
+210 LKYQIAEIENAAIE
-224 EGEEDELLALSKRIK
+224 EGEEESLLALSKRIK
-239 SAENIMELISETIG
+239 SSENIMELISETVS
-253 ALDGNGDSE
+253 ALDGTDDME

-268 STAIENCARLA
+268 SIAVKNAGILSEY
-279 EFFPQY
+279 FPGFD
-285 EGLSEKFKE
+285 GLSVKFQE

-303 NDIKDNADELD
+303 NDVKNAADELD
-314 FDPALQNRTEKR
+314 FDPELQNRTEKR

-341 EEMFKY
+341 ENLMEY
-347 YQKAVNELENI
+347 YQKAVAELENI
-358 EFSEERLEKLQKER
+358 EFSEEKLDELNKKLSVLQSDMEKKAQR
-372 ERLFAET
+372 
-379 AKLAAALTEKRRS
+379 LTEKRLA
-392 AAKAFETAVMD
+392 AAKAFEAAVAD
-403 ELSYLNMPNVR
+403 ELLYLNMPSVR
-414 FCVNFDETE
+414 FSVNFERTD
-423 FSESGRDNIE
+423 FSDSGCDNLE

-443 LKPLTKIASGGELSR
+443 LKPLAKIASGGELSR

-486 GSAAQKVGQK
+486 GSAAQKVGKK
-496 LKQVSG
+496 LKQVSR

-516 AYADNHLLISKST
+516 AYADAHLLISKST
-529 ENGRTF
+529 ENGRAF

-541 GKEGR
+541 DDEGR
-546 VNELARIMGGTMTDA
+546 VNELARIMGGDITDA
-561 LKKSAE
+561 LKKSAK
-567 ELLELS
+567 ELLDS
-573 KG
+573 SRG

>member
-1 MKTSKNSSDN
+1 M
-11 QFFSRKGGAC
+11 
-21 ALLSQLFIKNVAV
+21 LSQLFIKNVAV

-91 GISAEAERLLE
+91 DISKETEKVLE
-102 ELGYD
+102 KLGYD
-107 IEDELMVSR
+107 IEDELLISR
-116 EISAEGKSLCKVNMR
+116 EISAEGKSICKVNMR

-149 GQHDSAI
+149 GQHDSAV

-164 GYIDSFGNTENEL
+164 GYIDSFGNTESEL
-177 SDYRESYKMLKSIER
+177 SEYRESFKKLKSVDRE
-192 DIKKISMDDSDK
+192 IKKIISDDSDK
-204 AARIDM
+204 TARIDM
-210 LKYQVTEIESAAID
+210 LKFQISEIESAAIE
-224 EGEEDELLALSKRIK
+224 EGEEEELLSLSKRIK
-239 SAENIMELISETIG
+239 SAENIMGLISETVG
-253 ALDGNGDSE
+253 ALDGNGESE
-262 GALEGL
+262 GALDGL

-303 NDIKDNADELD
+303 NDVKDNADELD
-314 FDPALQNRTEKR
+314 FDPALQNRTERR

-347 YQKAVNELENI
+347 YNKATEELENI

-372 ERLFAET
+372 EQLFGET
-379 AKLAAALTEKRRS
+379 AKLADILTKKRS
-392 AAKAFETAVMD
+392 AAAEAFERAVSE

-414 FCVNFDETE
+414 FSVNFEETD
-423 FSESGRDNIE
+423 FTESGKDSLE

-458 IMLSIKNVLADK
+458 IMLSIKNVLADN

-496 LKQVSG
+496 LKQVSK

-516 AYADNHLLISKST
+516 AYADNHLLISKNT
-529 ENGRTF
+529 EGGRTF

-541 GKEGR
+541 EKEGR
-546 VNELARIMGGTMTDA
+546 VNELARIMGGTMTEA

-573 KG
+573 K

>member
-1 MKTSKNSSDN
+1 M
-11 QFFSRKGGAC
+11 
-21 ALLSQLFIKNVAV
+21 LSQLFIKNIAV

-78 TGEGKAVVSAVFT
+78 TGEEKALVSAVFT
-91 GISAEAERLLE
+91 NVSKEAESLLQ
-102 ELGYD
+102 ELGYE
-107 IEDELMVSR
+107 IEDELMISR
-116 EISAEGKSLCKVNMR
+116 EISAEGKSICKVNMR

-149 GQHDSAI
+149 GQHDSAV

-164 GYIDSFGNTENEL
+164 GYIDSFGNTGNEL
-177 SDYRESYKMLKSIER
+177 AEYQDSYKKLRSVER
-192 DIKKISMDDSDK
+192 EIKKIINDDSDK
-204 AARIDM
+204 TARIDM
-210 LKYQVTEIESAAID
+210 LKFQIGEIESAAIE
-224 EGEEDELLALSKRIK
+224 EGEEEELFALSKRIK
-239 SAENIMELISETIG
+239 SAENIMELISETVS
-253 ALDGNGDSE
+253 ALDGNGENE

-268 STAIENCARLA
+268 STAIENCARLT
-279 EFFPQY
+279 EYFPQY
-285 EGLSEKFKE
+285 DGLSEKFKE

-303 NDIKDNADELD
+303 NDVKDNADELD
-314 FDPALQNRTEKR
+314 FDPALQNRTERR

-347 YQKAVNELENI
+347 YNKAVSELENI
-358 EFSEERLEKLQKER
+358 EFSEERLEKLQKEQKQ
-372 ERLFAET
+372 LFAET
-379 AKLAAALTEKRRS
+379 SKLAEVLTEKRHR
-392 AAKAFETAVMD
+392 AAEAFEKAVSE

-414 FCVNFDETE
+414 FSVHFDEIE
-423 FSESGRDNIE
+423 FSDSGKDNLE

-496 LKQVSG
+496 LKQVSS

-516 AYADNHLLISKST
+516 AYADNHMLISKNT
-529 ENGRTF
+529 EGGKTF
-535 TSVESL
+535 TSVKSL

-546 VNELARIMGGTMTDA
+546 VTELARIMGGTMTDA
-561 LKKSAE
+561 LRKSAE

-573 KG
+573 K